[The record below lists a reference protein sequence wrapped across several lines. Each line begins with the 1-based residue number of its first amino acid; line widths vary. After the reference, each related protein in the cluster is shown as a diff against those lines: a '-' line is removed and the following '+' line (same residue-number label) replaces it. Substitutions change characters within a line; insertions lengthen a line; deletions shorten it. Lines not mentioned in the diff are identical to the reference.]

1 MLPQLVGDA
10 QLTEGGLLDG
20 KRNDG
25 VLDLLWKAILQHPTT
40 ALEKAKTEKEAHGE
54 FESEHPGYCGAQD
67 MFLGWDASIS
77 QPSLTLTPRS
87 LWMR

>member
-54 FESEHPGYCGAQD
+54 FESEHPAIAARRICSWGGTRLSAN
-67 MFLGWDASIS
+67 LH
-77 QPSLTLTPRS
+77 
-87 LWMR
+87 